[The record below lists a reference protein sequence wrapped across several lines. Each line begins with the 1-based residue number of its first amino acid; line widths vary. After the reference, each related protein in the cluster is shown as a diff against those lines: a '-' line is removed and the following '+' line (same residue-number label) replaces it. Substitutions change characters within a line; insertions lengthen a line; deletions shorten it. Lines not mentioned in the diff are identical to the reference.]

1 MAKKAKQP
9 KDDLTRLAEAFLLFA
24 EEGMDSLDEIEKV
37 WCGIYDPQEAAE
49 LRRLLESKTEA
60 LR

>member
-1 MAKKAKQP
+1 MPRKAKEP
-9 KDDLTRLAEAFLLFA
+9 KDDLTRLAEAFLLYA

-37 WCGIYDPQEAAE
+37 LCGLYDPKEAAE
-49 LRRLLESKTEA
+49 LRRLLEKNTEA

>member
-1 MAKKAKQP
+1 MAKQAKP
-9 KDDLTRLAEAFLLFA
+9 KDDLIRLAEAFLLYA

-37 WCGIYDPQEAAE
+37 LCGLYDPKEAAD
-49 LRRLLESKTEA
+49 LRRLLERNTEA